1 MTKQEVI
8 DGIDEQLASLERLR
22 NFLESLRPEELLI
35 QTFVHGVTGFLVTAV
50 DYLQVNLVEIKNKV
64 RMS

>member
-1 MTKQEVI
+1 MTKDEI
-8 DGIDEQLASLERLR
+8 IAGIDEQLASLERLR

-35 QTFVHGVTGFLVTAV
+35 QTFVHGVMGFLVTAV

>member
-1 MTKQEVI
+1 MTKQEII
-8 DGIDEQLASLERLR
+8 DGIDDQLASLERLR

-35 QTFVHGVTGFLVTAV
+35 QTFVHGIMGFLQTAV
-50 DYLQVNLVEIKNKV
+50 DYLIVNLEEIKNKV

>member
-35 QTFVHGVTGFLVTAV
+35 QTFVHGVMGFLVTAV